1 MKWCEVDR
9 SRVSLLQSRRYPPV
23 AAKNR
28 RRHIVD
34 QQQQQQQQQQQTKD
48 RPVAMH
54 HQFHVGYNG
63 VQGGTNVKRYHCRT
77 LRQCRRECRRLA
89 TWRTVIRASRRV
101 LRTVLCFVIL
111 PAL

>member
-1 MKWCEVDR
+1 MKWCEIDK

-34 QQQQQQQQQQQTKD
+34 QETKD
-48 RPVAMH
+48 RPATMH

-63 VQGGTNVKRYHCRT
+63 VQGGTTSNAK
-77 LRQCRRECRRLA
+77 
-89 TWRTVIRASRRV
+89 S
-101 LRTVLCFVIL
+101 
-111 PAL
+111 PALRAAVGDTDYVYTTLIRFNDERN